1 MQSKINLCS
10 SNSVNAPWCG
20 HCKSLAPEYARA
32 AAKLAEDNS
41 NILLAKVDA
50 TKETDLAEKYEVR
63 GYPTLKFFKMGKLM
77 EYGGGRTSE
86 EIVRWLLK
94 KTGPAATELTTV
106 EDAKKFQESQEVV
119 VIAYFTSKDG
129 DLSKIYLEVAGEN
142 DEIPFGIIY
151 EKSVADSL
159 QILDDKVALFKK
171 FDEKRNDFV
180 EELKADLLK
189 KFIHSSSLP
198 LVVEFSHETAQKIFG
213 GDIKTHN
220 LLFMK
225 KSASDYETNLE
236 TYRNVAKDFKG
247 KVLFVV
253 LDVDDDEHEKIM
265 EFFGLKKEEVPSMR
279 LIRLE
284 EEMTKF
290 KPEKDDFSADYI
302 KSFVN
307 GVLDGTIKQH
317 LLSQDLPED
326 WDKLPVKVL
335 VSSNFDQ
342 VAFDKE
348 KNVLV
353 EFYAPWCGHCKQLA
367 PIYDQLAEKY
377 KDSSDIIV
385 AKMDGTANELE
396 HTKINSFPTI
406 KLYKRETNE
415 AIEYNGERT
424 LEGLSKFL
432 ESGGDYGRAAE
443 EESDEEEEQPEAE
456 HQKDEL

>member
-1 MQSKINLCS
+1 
-10 SNSVNAPWCG
+10 
-20 HCKSLAPEYARA
+20 
-32 AAKLAEDNS
+32 
-41 NILLAKVDA
+41 
-50 TKETDLAEKYEVR
+50 
-63 GYPTLKFFKMGKLM
+63 
-77 EYGGGRTSE
+77 
-86 EIVRWLLK
+86 
-94 KTGPAATELTTV
+94 
-106 EDAKKFQESQEVV
+106 
-119 VIAYFTSKDG
+119 
-129 DLSKIYLEVAGEN
+129 
-142 DEIPFGIIY
+142 
-151 EKSVADSL
+151 
-159 QILDDKVALFKK
+159 
-171 FDEKRNDFV
+171 
-180 EELKADLLK
+180 
-189 KFIHSSSLP
+189 
-198 LVVEFSHETAQKIFG
+198 
-213 GDIKTHN
+213 
-220 LLFMK
+220 MK